1 MTKLKINDQQKSF
14 KYNDIEIHVKK
25 YLPISEKLDI
35 IDIAL
40 QNSIETTDGWYNELK
55 LEMYFNL
62 YLVYSYT
69 DLEFTEEEKMNPEEL
84 YDKLES
90 NNIFKFLIAT
100 MDEQEYMFLYNYLG
114 AVKNDRVSHSNSAAG
129 VIKTIIQDLPKN
141 ASAANQILE
150 HFDPEKFKQVKEFAE
165 DYNGKVLI
173 LSKLKNLCCIL
184 ERILINLYLQ
194 RNLQSGVA

>member
-1 MTKLKINDQQKSF
+1 MQFKDLKLKINDQQKSF

-90 NNIFKFLIAT
+90 NNIFKFLITT
-100 MDEQEYMFLYNYLG
+100 MDEYEYKFLYNYLE
-114 AVKNDRVSHSNSAAG
+114 AVKKDRVSHSNSAAG
-129 VIKTIIQDLPKN
+129 VIKTLIQDLPKN

-165 DYNGKVLI
+165 AANGNRPIPQVVQKV
-173 LSKLKNLCCIL
+173 
-184 ERILINLYLQ
+184 
-194 RNLQSGVA
+194 